1 MSHLPIQHRNK
12 TTPGRAVSWL
22 IVVESY
28 IGKPNEGQ
36 LTAVKMGHVQTT
48 IGKLII
54 SYIGKPNEG
63 QLTAVK
69 MGHVQTTIGKLITW
83 AQVRSG
89 TRSGI
94 FHYMPDGYVLLTLVV
109 C

>member
-1 MSHLPIQHRNK
+1 MSHSPIQDKNE
-12 TTPGRAVSWL
+12 TTPGKAVSWL
-22 IVVESY
+22 TVVESY

-36 LTAVKMGHVQTT
+36 LTAFKMGHVQTT
-48 IGKLII
+48 
-54 SYIGKPNEG
+54 
-63 QLTAVK
+63 
-69 MGHVQTTIGKLITW
+69 MRKLITW

>member
-1 MSHLPIQHRNK
+1 MPHLPIQHENE
-12 TTPGRAVSWL
+12 TTTGRAVSRMT
-22 IVVESY
+22 VVESY

-36 LTAVKMGHVQTT
+36 LTDVKMGHVQTT
-48 IGKLII
+48 IRK
-54 SYIGKPNEG
+54 
-63 QLTAVK
+63 V
-69 MGHVQTTIGKLITW
+69 ITW

-94 FHYMPDGYVLLTLVV
+94 FHYKPEGDILLTLLV

>member
-1 MSHLPIQHRNK
+1 MSRLPIQHRNK
-12 TTPGRAVSWL
+12 TTPGKAVSWL
-22 IVVESY
+22 TLVESY

-48 IGKLII
+48 IRKL
-54 SYIGKPNEG
+54 
-63 QLTAVK
+63 T
-69 MGHVQTTIGKLITW
+69 TW

-94 FHYMPDGYVLLTLVV
+94 FHYMPDGFVLLTLVV

>member
-1 MSHLPIQHRNK
+1 MSHLTIQHKNK
-12 TTPGRAVSWL
+12 TTLGKAVSWL
-22 IVVESY
+22 TVVESC

-48 IGKLII
+48 IRKL
-54 SYIGKPNEG
+54 
-63 QLTAVK
+63 T
-69 MGHVQTTIGKLITW
+69 TW

-94 FHYMPDGYVLLTLVV
+94 FHYMPDGDVLLTLVV

>member
-1 MSHLPIQHRNK
+1 MSHLPIQHK
-12 TTPGRAVSWL
+12 KETTPGKAVSWL
-22 IVVESY
+22 TVVSSF
-28 IGKPNEGQ
+28 IGKPNLGQ

-48 IGKLII
+48 IR
-54 SYIGKPNEG
+54 
-63 QLTAVK
+63 
-69 MGHVQTTIGKLITW
+69 KLITW

-94 FHYMPDGYVLLTLVV
+94 FPYMPDGYVLLTLVV

>member
-1 MSHLPIQHRNK
+1 MSRLPIQHRNK
-12 TTPGRAVSWL
+12 TTLGKAVSWL
-22 IVVESY
+22 TVVESY

-48 IGKLII
+48 IR
-54 SYIGKPNEG
+54 
-63 QLTAVK
+63 
-69 MGHVQTTIGKLITW
+69 KLITW

>member
-1 MSHLPIQHRNK
+1 MSRLPIQHRNK
-12 TTPGRAVSWL
+12 TTPGKAVSWL
-22 IVVESY
+22 TVVESY

-48 IGKLII
+48 IRKL
-54 SYIGKPNEG
+54 
-63 QLTAVK
+63 T
-69 MGHVQTTIGKLITW
+69 TW

-94 FHYMPDGYVLLTLVV
+94 FHYMPDGYVLLTRVV